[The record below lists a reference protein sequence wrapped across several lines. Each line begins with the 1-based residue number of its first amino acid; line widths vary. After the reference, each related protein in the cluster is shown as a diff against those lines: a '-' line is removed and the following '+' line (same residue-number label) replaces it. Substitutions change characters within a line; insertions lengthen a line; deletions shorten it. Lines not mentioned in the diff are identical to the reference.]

1 MFKRPKYRIIEF
13 EGKYYPQRRIFYFFW
28 DYVYGTIDNMGYG
41 YPTLKEAEIKLDQ
54 FINPPPKPI
63 KKVIKEYYENT

>member
-1 MFKRPKYRIIEF
+1 MVRRPKYRIIEF
-13 EGKYYPQRRIFYFFW
+13 EGKFYPQRRIFYFFW
-28 DYVYGTIDNMGYG
+28 ALYVPLGYG
-41 YPTLKEAEIKLDQ
+41 YSTLKETEWKLDQ